1 MITQSPLGG
10 GRIIDLTRILAG
22 PTCTQL
28 LGDLGADVIKVEKPG
43 VGDDTRTWGPPY
55 VKAADGQDTSES
67 AYYLSANR
75 NKRSITIDLQN
86 PNGIALAK
94 KIISKCDVLIE
105 NFKVGGLAK
114 LGLGYEDIKK
124 EFPGLIYCSVTGFG
138 QTGPYASRA
147 GYDFLA
153 QGLKTLS

>member
-1 MITQSPLGG
+1 MITQSPLVGV
-10 GRIIDLTRILAG
+10 RIFDLTRILAG

-55 VKAADGQDTSES
+55 VQGADGQDTSES

-94 KIISKCDVLIE
+94 KLISKCDVLIE

-124 EFPGLIYCSVTGFG
+124 EFPCLIYCSVTGFG

-147 GYDFLA
+147 GYDF
-153 QGLKTLS
+153 

>member
-10 GRIIDLTRILAG
+10 VRIFDLTRILAG

-55 VKAADGQDTSES
+55 VKGADGQDTSES

-86 PNGIALAK
+86 PNGSRWLK
-94 KIISKCDVLIE
+94 KLYP
-105 NFKVGGLAK
+105 NAM
-114 LGLGYEDIKK
+114 
-124 EFPGLIYCSVTGFG
+124 
-138 QTGPYASRA
+138 
-147 GYDFLA
+147 FL
-153 QGLKTLS
+153 LKILK